1 MLNEY
6 TIKYFY
12 FYYVITRLFILVE
25 IMFIEKS
32 LKLIISRDL
41 FFLRFEKKLKLTF
54 KLLTFIEKQLK
65 KPREQLKNKSTNIY
79 NWYENECVK
88 L

>member
-1 MLNEY
+1 
-6 TIKYFY
+6 
-12 FYYVITRLFILVE
+12 
-25 IMFIEKS
+25 MFIEKS

-65 KPREQLKNKSTNIY
+65 KPSEQLKNKSTNIY
-79 NWYENECVK
+79 NWYENGCVK